1 MDGATISH
9 YRILEKL
16 GEGGMGIVY
25 KAEDLKL
32 QRTVALKFLPQHLTA
47 THEEQERFLQ
57 EARAASALNHPNVC
71 TIYAIEEE
79 KEQAFIAME
88 FVEGKTVREKIEE
101 GIRGQGSGISRDQ
114 AISYAIQIGEALQ
127 EAHTHGIIHR
137 DIKADN
143 IMVNLKNQIKVMDF
157 GLAKLKGSLKLTKTT
172 STVGTLSYMAP
183 EQIEHETVDARS
195 DLFSMGVVLYE
206 MLTGHLPFRGEH
218 EAAMMYSILNEEPE
232 PIQQYLPDISS
243 ELVHIVNRALDKD
256 PEDRYQSAHDM
267 VIDLRRLKKQSTRV
281 VRRSE
286 TAPPAVAASPTPPI
300 TPRRGQRMPWLL
312 GAGVAVVAVVLALL
326 FTRGGKQLNPEMK
339 FHVLQTPLRD
349 VWYGDLSIDGNWI
362 VCSGADEN
370 RKFDVYM
377 MNVASGQT
385 RRVTTESG
393 APINGVALSPDGST
407 ILFARLIEGRTVLLS
422 VPSVGVPGGQRIAY
436 AVNRAL
442 PGHRTSIELWTSR
455 SDGSDKKCELSD
467 TIRTRPGIRTA
478 VSFSPDCK
486 SVAWTRN
493 GEEGFSEIIVR
504 NLETGH
510 EVQLTND
517 RKFADDPLWL
527 PNNYVVFSST
537 RGGNCNLWAAPATGG
552 GLVQVTR
559 GSGPDAPIGYSA
571 TSNRLV
577 YIEMQQVAQIKV
589 GNLESG
595 SVQQLT
601 IDDRIRDFPSIS
613 ENGRYVAFSEQ
624 EGDATS
630 MSRNI
635 YVVDRQEGTTRK
647 LTNDD
652 DFKTGVAISPDAS
665 WILYS
670 SRLRSETTDSTR
682 VFLLSVSN
690 PGQRRLMGHGTFV
703 LWLNNRE
710 FCAWHFAN
718 ATWYKGSIDRQTME
732 ETRPDSVAN
741 IPIAGGTY
749 TLSLDVRE
757 ARQGWWITPT
767 SKGSQE
773 KTARQL
779 RAKVPSWFAI
789 AWRTNS
795 VFYTLPASNL
805 LERMSLPSGKPEQFK
820 TAPPKIPGGEFGVTP
835 DGKEIAYTD
844 GSIKARYVAIEDFLR

>member
-1 MDGATISH
+1 MVGTTVSH
-9 YRILEKL
+9 YKVLEKL
-16 GEGGMGIVY
+16 GEGGMGVVY

-32 QRTVALKFLPQHLTA
+32 LRTVALKFLPHHLTA
-47 THEEQERFLQ
+47 TPEEQERFLQ

-79 KEQAFIAME
+79 KEQVFIAME
-88 FVEGKTVREKIEE
+88 FVEGKTLREKIEDGKLSIE
-101 GIRGQGSGISRDQ
+101 DGIG
-114 AISYAIQIGEALQ
+114 YAIQIGEALQ
-127 EAHTHGIIHR
+127 EAHAHGIIHR

-143 IMVNLKNQIKVMDF
+143 IMVNSKNQIKVMDF
-157 GLAKLKGSLKLTKTT
+157 GLAKLKGSLKLTRTT

-183 EQIEHETVDARS
+183 EQIEHGTVDARS
-195 DLFSMGVVLYE
+195 DLFSTGVVLYE

-232 PIQQYLPDISS
+232 LIQQYLPDIPS

-286 TAPPAVAASPTPPI
+286 TAPPAAAASAAPPI
-300 TPRRGQRMPWLL
+300 AQRRRRPILWLL
-312 GAGVAVVAVVLALL
+312 GTGVAVAAVILALL

-339 FHVLQTPLRD
+339 FHVLQTPLRN

-362 VCSGADEN
+362 VCSGTDEN
-370 RKFDVYM
+370 GKFDVYM

-393 APINGVALSPDGST
+393 ASINGVALSPDGST
-407 ILFARLIEGRTVLLS
+407 ILYARLIEDHSVVLS
-422 VPSVGVPGGQRIAY
+422 VPSVGGVSREITDSAFAPIWLPGGQQIAY
-436 AVNRAL
+436 VVNRAL
-442 PGHRTSIELWTSR
+442 PGRQTSVELWSSR
-455 SDGSDKKCELSD
+455 PDGSDKKCELSD

-552 GLVQVTR
+552 DLVQVTR
-559 GSGPDAPIGYSA
+559 GSGPDVPIGYSA

-577 YIEMQQVAQIKV
+577 YSEMQEVGHIKV
-589 GNLESG
+589 VNLESG

-601 IDDRIRDFPSIS
+601 IDDRARRYPSIS
-613 ENGRYVAFSEQ
+613 ENGRYVAFAEQ

-635 YVVDRQEGTTRK
+635 YVADRQEGTTRK

-652 DFKTGVAISPDAS
+652 P
-665 WILYS
+665 L
-670 SRLRSETTDSTR
+670 
-682 VFLLSVSN
+682 
-690 PGQRRLMGHGTFV
+690 
-703 LWLNNRE
+703 
-710 FCAWHFAN
+710 
-718 ATWYKGSIDRQTME
+718 
-732 ETRPDSVAN
+732 
-741 IPIAGGTY
+741 
-749 TLSLDVRE
+749 
-757 ARQGWWITPT
+757 
-767 SKGSQE
+767 
-773 KTARQL
+773 
-779 RAKVPSWFAI
+779 
-789 AWRTNS
+789 
-795 VFYTLPASNL
+795 
-805 LERMSLPSGKPEQFK
+805 
-820 TAPPKIPGGEFGVTP
+820 
-835 DGKEIAYTD
+835 
-844 GSIKARYVAIEDFLR
+844 